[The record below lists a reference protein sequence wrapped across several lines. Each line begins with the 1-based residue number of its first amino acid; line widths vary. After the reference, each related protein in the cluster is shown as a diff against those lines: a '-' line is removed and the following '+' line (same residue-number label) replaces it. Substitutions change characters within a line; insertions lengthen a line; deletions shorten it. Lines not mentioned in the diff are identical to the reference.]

1 MLDDPFSA
9 VDVATEA
16 RIIAALRDPLGP
28 GTPRPG
34 SGPPSCCAP
43 PAWPRSRTPTTIV
56 VLDAG
61 RITEQGRHTDLLA
74 AGGLYA
80 RIFRA
85 QQRTHQPTAAARPMT
100 ATADAGARS
109 AGPADA
115 RWSARGAAGCGW
127 SVPAS
132 SPPRCSTSSRR

>member
-16 RIIAALRDPLGP
+16 RIIAALRDYTGR
-28 GTPRPG
+28 G
-34 SGPPSCCAP
+34 AP
-43 PAWPRSRTPTTIV
+43 AGQQATVVLCSTRLAAFPHADQIV

-61 RITEQGRHTDLLA
+61 RITEQGRHTELLA

-100 ATADAGARS
+100 AYRRAPVARS
-109 AGPADA
+109 
-115 RWSARGAAGCGW
+115 
-127 SVPAS
+127 
-132 SPPRCSTSSRR
+132 PRS